1 MKGIV
6 ISTLTDTGYH
16 TGLVVSDG
24 SKYLGV
30 IWPDSSGIRINK
42 IDKKTARYTV
52 LEYSENKAKR
62 VLRRCGRNF
71 GITKG
76 ARCALKAQPRSV

>member
-1 MKGIV
+1 MKNTV
-6 ISTLTDTGYH
+6 ISTLTVNGH
-16 TGLVVSDG
+16 RTGLVVSDG

-42 IDKKTARYTV
+42 IEKKTARYSII
-52 LEYSENKAKR
+52 EYNLNKAKR
-62 VLRRCGRNF
+62 ALRRCGRNF

-76 ARCALKAQPRSV
+76 ARIALKA